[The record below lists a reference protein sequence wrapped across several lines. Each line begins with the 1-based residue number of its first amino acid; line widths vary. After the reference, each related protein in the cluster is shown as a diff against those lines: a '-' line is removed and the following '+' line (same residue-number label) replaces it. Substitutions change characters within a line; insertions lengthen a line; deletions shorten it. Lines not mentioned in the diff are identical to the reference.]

1 VPAFL
6 RFLSSG
12 QVSTGSSDYYRS
24 GGVRLCN
31 KLIYAALWLP
41 PICWGRTIQVMR
53 RALFCLVLFG
63 TSLIGQSEKSPD
75 LNKLRPILMA
85 LKSSSASRPSLTNQL
100 VEAMIALANKDR
112 QPARSTV
119 VSFADE
125 FTGMVFGKAL
135 TNNQLDGLAAAIGEV
150 MTGSTTNFKSSGHF
164 RDILTAVSVDSM
176 KKQTVTRRFIAIGE
190 EVRGPD
196 DSPSALGK

>member
-1 VPAFL
+1 
-6 RFLSSG
+6 
-12 QVSTGSSDYYRS
+12 
-24 GGVRLCN
+24 
-31 KLIYAALWLP
+31 
-41 PICWGRTIQVMR
+41 MR

-63 TSLIGQSEKSPD
+63 TSLVGQSEKSPD
-75 LNKLRPILMA
+75 LNKLRPILIA

-100 VEAMIALANKDR
+100 VEAMMALANKDR

-125 FTGMVFGKAL
+125 FTGMVFGKSL
-135 TNNQLDGLAAAIGEV
+135 TNDQLDGLAAAIGEV

-164 RDILTAVSVDSM
+164 RDILTAVGIDSM

>member
-1 VPAFL
+1 
-6 RFLSSG
+6 
-12 QVSTGSSDYYRS
+12 
-24 GGVRLCN
+24 
-31 KLIYAALWLP
+31 
-41 PICWGRTIQVMR
+41 MR

-63 TSLIGQSEKSPD
+63 TGLTAQPAKSPD
-75 LNKLRPILMA
+75 LDKLRPILMA
-85 LKSSSASRPSLTNQL
+85 LKNAGAAHASLTNQL
-100 VEAMIALANKDR
+100 VEVMMALANKDR

-125 FTGMVFGKAL
+125 FTGILFGRAL
-135 TNNQLDGLAAAIGEV
+135 TNGQLDGFAAAIGEV

-164 RDILTAVSVDSM
+164 RDIMTAVGIDSM